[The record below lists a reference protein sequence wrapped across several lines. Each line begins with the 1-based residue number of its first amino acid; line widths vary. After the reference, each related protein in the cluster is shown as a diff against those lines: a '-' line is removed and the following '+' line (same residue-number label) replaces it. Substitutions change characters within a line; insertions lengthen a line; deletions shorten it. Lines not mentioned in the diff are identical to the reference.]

1 VLEDDGTPSVNEIVL
16 YIDGTVEVAS
26 YASNTQ
32 AVLTSDEENVLL
44 GARLGGSA
52 TNSLFEGMLDEVR
65 IYHRPLSSLEI
76 RNLYRADVLVGDVES
91 DGDIDLAD
99 FAALAR
105 GWQTPDGCS
114 YDLTCDCIVDMDDF
128 MILADEWLMQIE

>member
-1 VLEDDGTPSVNEIVL
+1 VL
-16 YIDGTVEVAS
+16 YIDGTAEAAP

-32 AVLTSDEENVLL
+32 AVLTSDEETVLL
-44 GARLGGSA
+44 GARIGGS
-52 TNSLFEGMLDEVR
+52 TTSSLFEGTLDEVR

-76 RNLYRADVLVGDVES
+76 WNLYRADVLVGDVES

-105 GWQTPDGCS
+105 AWQKPESCGS
-114 YDLTCDCIVDMDDF
+114 DLTCDCIVDMDDF
-128 MILADEWLMQIE
+128 MILAEEWLMQVPLD